1 MIEIDLDDQGQA
13 FVRGDIFDEIR
24 EHFSVENPGAKY
36 QRRFNRFIPTR
47 RYAITPTGRCDVGLV
62 PEITKYL
69 TSKPY
74 SNKINVSMS
83 VQDTLIPARVWY
95 SDEFTTDP
103 YKLSILLR
111 DYQEEIVRKC
121 LEIGRGT
128 VILAT
133 AGGKTLTMASLISR
147 ISTFYSGVK
156 GLLIVPDRGLVEQTY
171 NDFIEYKVPF
181 TISKWTGDDDLNIS
195 SDIIIANLSILQ
207 SCKSSIDWIRHIDL
221 LVIDE
226 VHKLRQGNKVNKIIK
241 KIKTPLKFGFTGT
254 MPEDK
259 LDQWNIIG
267 KIGPILYERSSFD
280 LRSEN
285 YIANAEIIKL
295 QLVHATTLKGFSDNK
310 YRREV
315 EHLIESKFRN
325 DTIAKLANKVSN
337 NILIMVDFIRH
348 GETLYDACKNICIG
362 KQVFFICGDVELEER
377 EKIKQLVEQSTN
389 IVIIAISKIFST
401 GINIKNLHY
410 IVFAG
415 GGKAKVKV
423 VQSIGRGLRLHKDKS
438 RLIIVDIQDNFKYS
452 LAHAAK
458 RSLLYELEKIKSCT
472 RELREA
478 KS

>member
-1 MIEIDLDDQGQA
+1 MIEIDLDDQGLA
-13 FVRGDIFDEIR
+13 LVRGDIFDEIR

-47 RYAITPTGRCDVGLV
+47 HYAITPTGRCDVGLV

-69 TSKPY
+69 AGKPY
-74 SNKINVSMS
+74 SDKINVSMS
-83 VQDTLIPARVWY
+83 VHDALIPARVWH
-95 SDEFTTDP
+95 SDTFTTDP
-103 YKLSILLR
+103 YVLNISLR
-111 DYQEEIVRKC
+111 DYQEEIVKKC
-121 LEIGRGT
+121 LEAGRGT

-147 ISTFYSGVK
+147 VSTFYVGIK

-181 TISKWTGDDDLNIS
+181 SISKWTGDDDLDIS
-195 SDIIIANLSILQ
+195 SDIIIANLGILQ
-207 SCKSSIDWIRHIDL
+207 SCKTSIDWTRHIDL
-221 LVIDE
+221 LIVDE
-226 VHKLRQGNKVNKIIK
+226 VHKLRHGNKVNKIIK

-267 KIGPILYERSSFD
+267 KIGPILFERSSFD
-280 LRSEN
+280 LRAKN
-285 YIANAEIIKL
+285 YIANAEVIKL
-295 QLVHATTLKGFSDNK
+295 QLVHATALKGASDNK

-315 EHLIESKFRN
+315 EYLIESKFRN
-325 DTIAKLANKVSN
+325 ETIAKLANKVSN

-348 GETLYDACKNICIG
+348 GEALYKACSDVCVG
-362 KQVFFICGDVELEER
+362 KQVFFIRGEVEIEER

-389 IVIIAISKIFST
+389 IVIVAISKIFST

-415 GGKAKVKV
+415 GGKAKIKV

-438 RLIIVDIQDNFKYS
+438 KLIIVDIQDNFKYS

-478 KS
+478 KR